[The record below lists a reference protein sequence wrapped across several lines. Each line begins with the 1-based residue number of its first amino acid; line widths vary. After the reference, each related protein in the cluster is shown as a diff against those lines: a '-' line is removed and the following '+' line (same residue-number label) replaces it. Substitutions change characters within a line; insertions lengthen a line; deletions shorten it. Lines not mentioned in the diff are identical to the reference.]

1 MARMRSSAFWAV
13 FAAWLGA
20 STLADSSQGIS
31 TTEPKQTEELL
42 ERMDHLKLAFGI
54 QPPPLLGLERQARQ
68 VQVGRPKTPPPRD
81 PSPKD
86 IQSLPPVSQ
95 SSVTSLERVSSEE
108 LAKAT
113 AEAGPLDAGFG
124 RWHKE
129 GENLTSYWCMML
141 GQVILSVK
149 ARGEGGMSLLLSETV
164 AIDFATGLPAP
175 KKQLPSAAASNT
187 ITLAA
192 EIGIHNLNHAVP

>member
-1 MARMRSSAFWAV
+1 M
-13 FAAWLGA
+13 
-20 STLADSSQGIS
+20 
-31 TTEPKQTEELL
+31 
-42 ERMDHLKLAFGI
+42 
-54 QPPPLLGLERQARQ
+54 
-68 VQVGRPKTPPPRD
+68 
-81 PSPKD
+81 
-86 IQSLPPVSQ
+86 
-95 SSVTSLERVSSEE
+95 
-108 LAKAT
+108 
-113 AEAGPLDAGFG
+113 
-124 RWHKE
+124 
-129 GENLTSYWCMML
+129 TSYWCMML